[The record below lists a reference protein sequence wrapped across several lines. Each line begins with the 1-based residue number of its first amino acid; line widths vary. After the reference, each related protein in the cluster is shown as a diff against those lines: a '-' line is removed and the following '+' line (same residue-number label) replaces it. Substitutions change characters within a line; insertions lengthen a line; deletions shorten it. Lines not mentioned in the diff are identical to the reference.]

1 MDPTSAGVGGSM
13 ERKRGPDGLDV
24 VSRDM
29 LIGLERTRLDV
40 TFLGALIDDTADAS
54 TARTIAG
61 ILGRLDGIIAQLAGR
76 AESHA

>member
-13 ERKRGPDGLDV
+13 ERKRADGLDV

-76 AESHA
+76 AESQA

>member
-40 TFLGALIDDTADAS
+40 TFLGALIDTADAS

-61 ILGRLDGIIAQLAGR
+61 ILGRLDGIIAQRAGR
-76 AESHA
+76 AESQA